1 MAVRMQ
7 AGATFVADQT
17 VIPEAQG
24 NQPQIVLLPDSRE
37 MDCPPP
43 PYDQTVNPEAQD
55 NQTQIV
61 LLLDSREMDGP
72 PPPYG
77 AVTEAD
83 YQTLQVRMPPSY
95 EEAVHGQ

>member
-1 MAVRMQ
+1 MQ
-7 AGATFVADQT
+7 AGATFIADQT
-17 VIPEAQG
+17 VTLEAQG

-37 MDCPPP
+37 MD
-43 PYDQTVNPEAQD
+43 D
-55 NQTQIV
+55 
-61 LLLDSREMDGP
+61 P

-83 YQTLQVRMPPSY
+83 YQTLQVPMPPSY